1 MNIKGMALS
10 CAIMLGELFS
20 VTAFADCQEAAAN
33 FSSTSNGYVCYKECT
48 ETLKS
53 VCGDV
58 ETHEKCKTICVDNFD
73 ASSPSPA
80 PSQLPPFEHD

>member
-1 MNIKGMALS
+1 MNTKGMALG

-33 FSSTSNGYVCYKECT
+33 FSSTSNEYVCYSECT

-53 VCGDV
+53 VCSDV
-58 ETHEKCKTICVDNFD
+58 ETHEKCKAICVEKFD
-73 ASSPSPA
+73 ASSSPPA
-80 PSQLPPFEHD
+80 SSQLPPFEHD